1 MYLHCISQSPKINLF
16 AIQGNGL
23 YNYHISLFNI
33 ASVIIASVVLDSAI
47 LESIIASI
55 TIASVILDSAILE
68 SIIASIIEVIE
79 GLRIEGFFTD
89 SFWYYLTARCLI
101 FHPVQ

>member
-55 TIASVILDSAILE
+55 
-68 SIIASIIEVIE
+68 IEVIE

-89 SFWYYLTARCLI
+89 SFWY
-101 FHPVQ
+101 

>member
-47 LESIIASI
+47 IESIIASI
-55 TIASVILDSAILE
+55 TIASVILE

-79 GLRIEGFFTD
+79 GLRIAGFFTD